1 MTKSPTPFSASEQ
14 HEFNCSVLLDCMY
27 AWTHR
32 DLDAAL
38 SFMTEDVVHIL
49 NIDGTIAPYFASV
62 EGKPA
67 LRKKLQLLCDTFEFH
82 AVTND
87 SLRGDDG
94 RAAASFKFNYR
105 HIPSRQRLTGRFRFV
120 IYLRDGMICRIDE
133 IHDAAYVEA
142 FIRLVST
149 PRND

>member
-1 MTKSPTPFSASEQ
+1 MTKSPTSFSASEQ
-14 HEFNCSVLLDCMY
+14 HEFNCSVLIDCMY

-32 DLDAAL
+32 DIEAAL
-38 SFMTEDVVHIL
+38 SFMTEDVVHVL

-62 EGKPA
+62 EGKSA
-67 LRKKLQLLCDTFEFH
+67 LREKLQLLLDTFDFC

-87 SLRGDDG
+87 SVRGDDSK
-94 RAAASFKFNYR
+94 AAASFKFNYR
-105 HIPSRQRLTGRFRFV
+105 HVATRERLTGRFRFV
-120 IYLRDGMICRIDE
+120 IYLRDGMICRIEE

-142 FIRLVST
+142 FVRLIST